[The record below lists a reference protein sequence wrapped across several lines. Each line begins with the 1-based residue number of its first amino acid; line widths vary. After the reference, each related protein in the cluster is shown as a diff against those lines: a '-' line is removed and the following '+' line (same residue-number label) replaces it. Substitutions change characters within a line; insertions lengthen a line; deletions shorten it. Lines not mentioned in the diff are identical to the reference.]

1 MGIVNENGENGLAEI
16 KKVDAQGRV
25 ALPAKWRARKL
36 HNTDE
41 VVVVERG
48 EILLL
53 KPRTKPDLTKH
64 FDVAKVQIDPKAFS
78 DYSRLK
84 RTIVGRGRE

>member
-1 MGIVNENGENGLAEI
+1 M
-16 KKVDAQGRV
+16 R
-25 ALPAKWRARKL
+25 
-36 HNTDE
+36 NTDE

-48 EILLL
+48 EVLLL

-64 FDVAKVQIDPKAFS
+64 FDVANVEIDPKAFS

-84 RTIVGRGRE
+84 RAILGRGRE

>member
-1 MGIVNENGENGLAEI
+1 MAEI

-25 ALPAKWRARKL
+25 SLPAKWRARKL
-36 HNTDE
+36 RNTDE
-41 VVVVERG
+41 VVLVERG

-53 KPRTKPDLTKH
+53 KPRTKPDFTRH
-64 FDVAKVQIDPKAFS
+64 FDVAKVEIDPKVFS

-84 RTIVGRGRE
+84 RAILGRGRE

>member
-1 MGIVNENGENGLAEI
+1 MGIISRNGENALTEI

-36 HNTDE
+36 RNTDE
-41 VVVVERG
+41 VILVERD
-48 EILLL
+48 EVLLL

-64 FDVAKVQIDPKAFS
+64 FDVADVEIDPRAFS
-78 DYSRLK
+78 DYSKLK
-84 RTIVGRGRE
+84 RAILGRG

>member
-1 MGIVNENGENGLAEI
+1 LGIVNENGENGLAEI

-78 DYSRLK
+78 DSL
-84 RTIVGRGRE
+84 G

>member
-1 MGIVNENGENGLAEI
+1 MGISTAAV

-25 ALPAKWRARKL
+25 ALPAKWRAREL
-36 HNTDE
+36 RNTNE

-48 EILLL
+48 NVLLL

-64 FDVAKVQIDPKAFS
+64 FDAATVTVDPIAFS

-84 RTIVGRGRE
+84 RAIFGRSRT